1 MSGTCLSK
9 KGNRYSCDQCER
21 KGLKPDFDFCP
32 YCGEEIIMRW
42 DGDNDCKLGDAPQPG
57 VSNG

>member
-9 KGNRYSCDQCER
+9 FGKKYVCDQCER
-21 KGLKPDFDFCP
+21 SGLKPDFDYCP

-42 DGDNDCKLGDAPQPG
+42 DHDKDEPLEGAA
-57 VSNG
+57 S